1 MIMATRGQVM
11 LIQDSHY
18 YGFYQHNDM
27 YPGGH
32 PRRLFEEA
40 AEISANDEWRD
51 ILLGFLTKSWVCEW
65 EDRNLSRGKKNSIRT
80 PQAPALMN
88 HKPGNL
94 VDDVPYEEK
103 IRLRRAADMPIMC
116 RELLWGESDTEYAV
130 VIDLDVDRIVCVD
143 TARFELLMCADLQDP
158 EAIAG
163 EAGRAEGVRNHHEL
177 RPLALEAW
185 RPDISTLRNMTD
197 ETAPFTSGQ
206 WNRPPTF
213 PEFHGAPDEYPA
225 QPYKKDAVKRG
236 RRSADESDDLR

>member
-1 MIMATRGQVM
+1 MIQYPFEMLEHYRSNKDWGMIMSTRGQVM
-11 LIQDSHY
+11 LIQDSYY

-40 AEISANDEWRD
+40 AEIAANVEWRD

-103 IRLRRAADMPIMC
+103 IRLRRAADMPDYVQGAIV
-116 RELLWGESDTEYAV
+116 GASPTPNSVV
-130 VIDLDVDRIVCVD
+130 VIAWDADRIVCVD

-158 EAIAG
+158 EAH
-163 EAGRAEGVRNHHEL
+163 R
-177 RPLALEAW
+177 W
-185 RPDISTLRNMTD
+185 
-197 ETAPFTSGQ
+197 
-206 WNRPPTF
+206 
-213 PEFHGAPDEYPA
+213 
-225 QPYKKDAVKRG
+225 
-236 RRSADESDDLR
+236 